1 MVSMCIE
8 HFSLNP
14 ICNHEG
20 YTGFSTVERREVI
33 DIMKRT
39 IAFALPL
46 LFVSLMI
53 IQANAVLVPVEVER
67 IKDFY
72 FCRVRGDYTT
82 QSFLL
87 HYVNLS
93 PAQQVVGVF
102 RVLWAADGSQAA
114 MFPLILYTLA
124 PGESID
130 LDTYSYGL
138 EHLNLRIWIDNQ
150 SPLPPVVDEWVKLPS
165 SP

>member
-1 MVSMCIE
+1 
-8 HFSLNP
+8 
-14 ICNHEG
+14 
-20 YTGFSTVERREVI
+20 VERREVT

-39 IAFALPL
+39 IAFGLPL
-46 LFVSLMI
+46 LFISLMI
-53 IQANAVLVPVEVER
+53 TQANAVLVPVEVER

-72 FCRVRGDYTT
+72 FCRVRGNYAT

-93 PAQQVVGVF
+93 PAQQVVGVAP
-102 RVLWAADGSQAA
+102 LLMAADGSAIL
-114 MFPLILYTLA
+114 MFPTILYTLA

-130 LDTYSYGL
+130 LDTYSRGL
-138 EHLNLRIWIDNQ
+138 EHCRIRIWIDNQ